1 MFKSFKLRLE
11 QLSDR
16 VVPSVT
22 DIIYST
28 EIVETT
34 SSLEQTMPTIQVE
47 NRDIYSK
54 FETLYI
60 QNKKESNEESILTG
74 FSEKN
79 QNLSD
84 RRLSDVVLFEVI
96 ELVDPSKSPNQTQ
109 QGIEKIENLDSS
121 DIKDLVL
128 SPTEQKDQNEQNEH
142 KDIDYNIKVP
152 RDSGELMAFGPSGG
166 YIIYTHQG
174 IKLNDW
180 IRENDKRKRNEILNK
195 MINRLRECAEK
206 VSADEGKK
214 AIEEMERLIKIA
226 QDTPHPREL
235 SGNCYTWA
243 FEVMEKFGNPKT
255 KLFTI
260 NGKTWEYPIGIPL
273 TDHWL
278 GHFAIEI
285 KLADGS
291 IYYLDDGWWNHVFE
305 PKDIPFHVTPY
316 NPKN

>member
-28 EIVETT
+28 EFVETT
-34 SSLEQTMPTIQVE
+34 SSLKQTMSTIQVE
-47 NRDIYSK
+47 NRDISFK
-54 FETLYI
+54 FDNLYI
-60 QNKKESNEESILTG
+60 HNNNESNKESILIG
-74 FSEKN
+74 FSEEN

-84 RRLSDVVLFEVI
+84 KRFSDVVLFEVI
-96 ELVDPSKSPNQTQ
+96 ELVDPNKSPNRTQ
-109 QGIEKIENLDSS
+109 QEIEQIKNLDGSS
-121 DIKDLVL
+121 IIDLIL
-128 SPTEQKDQNEQNEH
+128 SPTEQKDQSKQNEH
-142 KDIDYNIKVP
+142 EDIDYNRKES
-152 RDSGELMAFGPSGG
+152 RDYEELMAFGPAGG
-166 YIIYTHQG
+166 YIIYTPQG

-180 IRENDKRKRNEILNK
+180 IREEEKRTRNYILKN
-195 MINRLRECAEK
+195 MINQLRECADK
-206 VSADEGKK
+206 VSAEEGKK

-226 QDTPHPREL
+226 QDTPRPREL

-260 NGKTWEYPIGIPL
+260 NGKAWEYPIGIPF

-291 IYYLDDGWWNHVFE
+291 IYYLDNGWWNHVFE

-316 NPKN
+316 TPKK